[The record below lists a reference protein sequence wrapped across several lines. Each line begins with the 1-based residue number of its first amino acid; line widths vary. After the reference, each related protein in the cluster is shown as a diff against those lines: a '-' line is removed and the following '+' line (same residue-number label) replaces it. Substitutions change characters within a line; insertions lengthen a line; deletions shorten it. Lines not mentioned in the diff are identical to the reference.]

1 MDETNANNQFIK
13 MSSDIGYKT
22 RLLACEKI
30 NEKFGLNVRVVE
42 VQDELESEVL
52 SGGKLH
58 DDIGTTE

>member
-1 MDETNANNQFIK
+1 